1 MAYGSK
7 VKMPY
12 GSKVKRAA
20 TTYKKAVK
28 TSKPGEGKRFSAGSK
43 ALQAKGKTKKSADAI
58 MASVGRKKYGAKKFA
73 SMASKGRKSK
83 K

>member
-7 VKMPY
+7 VK
-12 GSKVKRAA
+12 KADA
-20 TTYKKAVK
+20 TYKKAVK
-28 TSKPGEGKRFSAGSK
+28 TSKPGEGKRFAAGAK

-73 SMASKGRKSK
+73 SMASKGKSK
-83 K
+83 R